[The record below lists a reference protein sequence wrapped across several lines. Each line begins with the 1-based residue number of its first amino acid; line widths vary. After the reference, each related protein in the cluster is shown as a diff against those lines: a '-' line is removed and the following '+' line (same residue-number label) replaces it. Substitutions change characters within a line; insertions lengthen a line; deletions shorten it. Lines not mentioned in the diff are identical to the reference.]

1 MTFTA
6 FYKKTQDYAAKAMAI
21 LYVAAQW
28 AAKAAKGAW
37 RDRKALAPVAA
48 RYFIVF
54 MLGMIMALLVF
65 RTKDAKATK
74 DVPFTTREELIAAA
88 AAAEAA
94 PVVEETEPVDVVAQ
108 QAAIEKAARHREA
121 QYMAR
126 VLYGTARNNSA
137 EAQRAVCWCII
148 NRVESSLFPN
158 SIEEVCAQPVQWMGY
173 SGDNPV
179 TQDLY
184 DIASEVLE
192 AWHSGGIRMFGQD
205 YLYLSWSEHELVL
218 RTSFNETKNTRYWH
232 VNG

>member
-6 FYKKTQDYAAKAMAI
+6 FIKQSRTVAEKVFAT
-21 LYVAAQW
+21 LTVAAIW
-28 AAKAAKGAW
+28 AAHAARDAW
-37 RDRKALAPVAA
+37 INRRTLAPVLM
-48 RYFIVF
+48 RYAVVF
-54 MLGMIMALLVF
+54 LAGALMSVLML
-65 RTKDAKATK
+65 RTKDAAAHRGE
-74 DVPFTTREELIAAA
+74 PIIPREAVI

-148 NRVESSLFPN
+148 NRVESSMFPN

-205 YLYLSWSEHELVL
+205 YLYLSWSEDEIVL
-218 RTSFNETKNTRYWH
+218 RTSFNETPKTHYWH
-232 VNG
+232 VAN